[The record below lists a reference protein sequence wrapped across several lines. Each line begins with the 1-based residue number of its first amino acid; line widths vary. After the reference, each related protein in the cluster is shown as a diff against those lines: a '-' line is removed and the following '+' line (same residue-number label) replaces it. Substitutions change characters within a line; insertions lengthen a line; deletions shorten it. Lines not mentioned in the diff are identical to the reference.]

1 MHKTQASVVEERYR
15 EPFAA
20 RAVRRLAHWL
30 LLAPGLF
37 LMLGLFLVSLLVF
50 FSYSVL
56 STFREG
62 RLVDEPGFG
71 AYVRFF
77 TDSFYYACTLDTLSL
92 AFVVTT
98 VTLLIGFPVA
108 YTIPKLK
115 SDLAKRLVILTI
127 FTPMWVSVVVRTYGW
142 MILLS
147 RQGVVNYVLT
157 QLGLIQEPLRLIF
170 NFTGV
175 TIALVHIY
183 LPFMVF
189 PILSVLVQ
197 MNPTL
202 KEAASDLGAGWFRTF
217 LHVTLPLVLPGL
229 AAGTQLVFTLCLG
242 SFVTP
247 ALLGGGRVQVL
258 PGLIYRE
265 TTAVNWPMSSVAS
278 MLLLALALVVVL
290 LFNKVTDKY
299 LVTR

>member
-1 MHKTQASVVEERYR
+1 VNTPRTSGIEERYQ
-15 EPFAA
+15 EPAAA

-30 LLAPGLF
+30 LLAPALF
-37 LMLGLFLVSLLVF
+37 LMLGLFLLSLLVF

-56 STFREG
+56 YTFREG
-62 RLVDEPGFG
+62 KLIDEVGFG
-71 AYVRFF
+71 AYVNFF
-77 TDSFYYACTLDTLSL
+77 TDSFYYACTLDTLYL
-92 AFVVTT
+92 AFVVTGM
-98 VTLLIGFPVA
+98 TLLIGFPIA
-108 YTIPKLK
+108 YTIPKIT
-115 SDLAKRLVILTI
+115 SDLAKRLIILTI
-127 FTPMWVSVVVRTYGW
+127 FAPLWVSVVVRTYGW

-147 RQGVVNYVLT
+147 RQGVVNYFLT
-157 QLGLIQEPLRLIF
+157 QLGIIQEPLRLIF

-217 LHVTLPLVLPGL
+217 LHVTLPLVLPGI

-278 MLLLALALVVVL
+278 LLLLALALVVVL
-290 LFNKVTDKY
+290 LFNKVTDKF